1 MTNEEVD
8 NLIVKYYSDKNFK
21 VDEISRLRFFDRL
34 RYNRLFP
41 SVHIYKDIGIW
52 GQNQNFSDKVFYREV
67 NLVDM
72 DGKEVTKYIDI
83 TVINE
88 SNIEIDEF
96 DSFEI

>member
-1 MTNEEVD
+1 MTNEELD
-8 NLIVKYYSDKNFK
+8 NLIIKYYSDKNFK
-21 VDEISRLRFFDRL
+21 VDEISRLRFLDRL
-34 RYNRLFP
+34 RYNRLFQ
-41 SVHIYKDIGIW
+41 SVHIYKDINIW
-52 GQNQNFSDKVFYREV
+52 TQNWDFSDKVFYREV

-72 DGKEVTKYIDI
+72 DGKELTKYIHI